1 MAKLRKMLGRADDPQ
16 IVTLM
21 GLIETQSP
29 STLAAWAT
37 DWVQKRYLPVYR
49 ARFPEDTRLEELLDA
64 VQATLAGRLPRAQLR
79 AALRQARTVPLEAEG
94 EAAAQAAARAVVTA
108 CSVLQ
113 TPTSAL
119 GFVFYGAAA
128 AAYSAAGTSAAPAEY
143 DALASAEFDSLVQS
157 LRQVMVPNEPNPAK
171 INWNC

>member
-29 STLAAWAT
+29 STLAAWAA

-64 VQATLAGRLPRAQLR
+64 VRATLAGRLTRAQLR
-79 AALRQARTVPLEAEG
+79 ATLRQARTVPLEAEG

-113 TPTSAL
+113 SPTSAL

-128 AAYSAAGTSAAPAEY
+128 AAYSAAGTSAAPTEY

-171 INWNC
+171 ISWNC

>member
-29 STLAAWAT
+29 STLAAWAA

-64 VQATLAGRLPRAQLR
+64 VRATLAGRLTRAQLR

-94 EAAAQAAARAVVTA
+94 EPAAQAAAGRGDRLLRPADPHQRPGL
-108 CSVLQ
+108 CLLWRGRRCLQ
-113 TPTSAL
+113 RRRHISRS
-119 GFVFYGAAA
+119 GGV
-128 AAYSAAGTSAAPAEY
+128 
-143 DALASAEFDSLVQS
+143 
-157 LRQVMVPNEPNPAK
+157 
-171 INWNC
+171 

>member
-1 MAKLRKMLGRADDPQ
+1 MLGRADDPQ

-29 STLAAWAT
+29 STLAAWAA

-64 VQATLAGRLPRAQLR
+64 VRATLAGRLTRAQLR
-79 AALRQARTVPLEAEG
+79 ATLRQARTVPLEAEG

-113 TPTSAL
+113 SPTSAL

-171 INWNC
+171 ISWNC